1 MDVSDSAPA
10 ELRLLSFNIQAGT
23 STANYREY
31 VTRSWRQLLPNN
43 QRIDN
48 LDAIA
53 RLVSGYDIVGLQ
65 EVDCGSLRSGFLNQA
80 KYLSRHADFPWWTD
94 QGNRKVGVLAHAGNG
109 VLSRYVPDK
118 IEDHRLPGAIP
129 GRGALLLQFGSGEQA
144 LWIVI
149 LHLALGRRARMQQL
163 RYVAHR
169 IAHQPNLIV
178 MGDLNTGPDS
188 REVFEFCDLAGLVVP
203 DRSLLTYPS
212 WQPKRA
218 IDHILVSPD
227 VDITSLDVLPSTL
240 SDHRPLAMSI
250 RLPAGV
256 SLHRHA
262 HGNQQQQHA
271 EQPSQAG

>member
-1 MDVSDSAPA
+1 MSDAAPA
-10 ELRLLSFNIQAGT
+10 ELKLLSYNIQAGT

-43 QRIDN
+43 QRMDN

-53 RLVSGYDIVGLQ
+53 QLVSDYDIVGLQ

-94 QGNRKVGVLAHAGNG
+94 QGNRKVGVIAHAGNG
-109 VLSRYVPDK
+109 VLSRYVPDQ

-144 LWIVI
+144 LWVVI

-188 REVFEFCDLAGLVVP
+188 REVLEFCDLAGLVLP
-203 DRSLLTYPS
+203 SDGLRTYPS
-212 WQPKRA
+212 WSPKRA

-227 VDITSLDVLPSTL
+227 VDITDLRVLPSTL

-250 RLPAGV
+250 RLPAEV
-256 SLHRHA
+256 SLQRHA
-262 HGNQQQQHA
+262 HRDDQ
-271 EQPSQAG
+271 

>member
-1 MDVSDSAPA
+1 MSNAAPA

-31 VTRSWRQLLPNN
+31 VTRSWRQVLPNN
-43 QRIDN
+43 QRMDN

-53 RLVSGYDIVGLQ
+53 RLVSTYDIVGLQ

-94 QGNRKVGVLAHAGNG
+94 QANRKLGVLAHPGNG

-178 MGDLNTGPDS
+178 MGDLNTGADS
-188 REVFEFCDLAGLVVP
+188 REVFEFCDLAGLLLP

-250 RLPAGV
+250 RLPEGV

-262 HGNQQQQHA
+262 HGNNQQQQA
-271 EQPSQAG
+271 EQPRQAG

>member
-1 MDVSDSAPA
+1 MDPSHPA
-10 ELRLLSFNIQAGT
+10 ELKLISFNIQAGT

-31 VTRSWRQLLPNN
+31 VTRSWRQVLPNN
-43 QRIDN
+43 QRMNN

-53 RLVSGYDIVGLQ
+53 RLVSDYDVVALQ

-94 QGNRKVGVLAHAGNG
+94 QGNRKVGMLAHAGNG
-109 VLSRYVPDK
+109 VLSRFVPDQ

-129 GRGALLLQFGSGEQA
+129 GRGALLLQFGSGEQS
-144 LWIVI
+144 LWIIV

-163 RYVAHR
+163 QYVAHR

-178 MGDLNTGPDS
+178 MGDLNTGADS
-188 REVFEFCDLAGLVVP
+188 REVIEFCEQAGLLVP

-212 WQPKRA
+212 WQPRRA

-227 VDITSLDVLPSTL
+227 VDIQSLEVLPCTL
-240 SDHRPLAMSI
+240 SDHCPLAMSI
-250 RLPAGV
+250 RLPDGV

-262 HGNQQQQHA
+262 HRNDQQQ
-271 EQPSQAG
+271 ESKPLR

>member
-1 MDVSDSAPA
+1 MSDSAPA
-10 ELRLLSFNIQAGT
+10 ELKLLSFNIQAGT

-43 QRIDN
+43 QRMDN

-94 QGNRKVGVLAHAGNG
+94 QGNRKVGVIAHAGNG

-178 MGDLNTGPDS
+178 MGDLNTGGDS
-188 REVFEFCDLAGLVVP
+188 REVFEFCDLAGLLLP
-203 DRSLLTYPS
+203 DRGLLTYPS

-227 VDITSLDVLPSTL
+227 VNITSLDVLPSTL

-250 RLPAGV
+250 RLPEGV

-262 HGNQQQQHA
+262 HGNGQHQKA
-271 EQPSQAG
+271 EQPRQAG

>member
-1 MDVSDSAPA
+1 MSTTAPA
-10 ELRLLSFNIQAGT
+10 ELKLLSFNIQAGT

-43 QRIDN
+43 QRMDN

-53 RLVSGYDIVGLQ
+53 RLVSHYDIVGLQ

-94 QGNRKVGVLAHAGNG
+94 QGNRKLGVIAHAGNG
-109 VLSRYVPDK
+109 VLSRYVPDQ

-129 GRGALLLQFGSGEQA
+129 GRGALLLQFGSGEYA
-144 LWIVI
+144 LWVVI

-163 RYVAHR
+163 RYVARR

-188 REVFEFCDLAGLVVP
+188 REVIEFCELAGLVEP
-203 DRSLLTYPS
+203 NDGLRTYPS

-227 VDITSLDVLPSTL
+227 VDITDLRVLPSTL

-250 RLPAGV
+250 RLPSGV
-256 SLHRHA
+256 SLQRHA
-262 HGNQQQQHA
+262 HRNHEQYHA
-271 EQPSQAG
+271 EQPRKTG

>member
-1 MDVSDSAPA
+1 MSSSAPA

-23 STANYREY
+23 STANYSEY
-31 VTRSWRQLLPNN
+31 FTRSWRQLLPNN
-43 QRIDN
+43 QRMDN

-53 RLVSGYDIVGLQ
+53 RLVADYDIVGLQ

-94 QGNRKVGVLAHAGNG
+94 QGNRKVGVIAHAGNG
-109 VLSRYVPDK
+109 VLSRYVPDQ

-129 GRGALLLQFGSGEQA
+129 GRGALLLQFGSGEHA

-149 LHLALGRRARMQQL
+149 LHLALGRRARIQQL
-163 RYVAHR
+163 RYVAQR
-169 IAHQPNLIV
+169 IVQQPNLIV

-188 REVFEFCDLAGLVVP
+188 HEVHEFCERAGLIIP
-203 DRSLLTYPS
+203 NDGLLTYPS

-227 VDITSLDVLPSTL
+227 VDITDLRVLSSTV

-250 RLPAGV
+250 RLPTDV
-256 SLHRHA
+256 SLQGHA
-262 HGNQQQQHA
+262 HRDHEQQYP
-271 EQPSQAG
+271 EQPRQTG